1 LARVELDLATLET
14 RDVEL
19 PAGKSVIL
27 YAGF

>member
-1 LARVELDLATLET
+1 VELDLATLET

-27 YAGF
+27 YARF